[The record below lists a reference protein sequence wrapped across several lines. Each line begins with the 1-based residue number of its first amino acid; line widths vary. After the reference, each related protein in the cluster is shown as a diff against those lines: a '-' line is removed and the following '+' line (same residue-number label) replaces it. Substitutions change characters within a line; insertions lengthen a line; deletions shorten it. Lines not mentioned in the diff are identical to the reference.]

1 MIRWLMGG
9 LQVTGWSYSIILFPF
24 VLFIFAFLLRK
35 AVALNIISSGD
46 ELALSKGVDVFGLQ
60 KSIFLI
66 SSVLVGIIVAFAG
79 PIGFI
84 GLIIPHLV
92 RLVVGADH
100 RKLMVAAPLFGGTFL
115 IWCDTFARTII
126 SPAELPVGIITAMLG
141 GPFFIWLL
149 INQKRKI

>member
-1 MIRWLMGG
+1 
-9 LQVTGWSYSIILFPF
+9 
-24 VLFIFAFLLRK
+24 
-35 AVALNIISSGD
+35 
-46 ELALSKGVDVFGLQ
+46 
-60 KSIFLI
+60 
-66 SSVLVGIIVAFAG
+66 LVGIIVAFAG